1 MQKLGLTLLKRYSFK
16 SFQLLTVRN
25 IRNESLIRVGL
36 DHHPFQNALPSSTRF
51 FSTSH
56 SSLFSEM
63 KKENENQDDDEASEV
78 ASEAATTS
86 SQQHLT
92 DEEIIKAIPDFRPRY
107 FHEILAK
114 ANKDGKALN
123 EMTPQE
129 QENFM
134 NNIKRRILMYCRNRG
149 RVETELFLGGFA
161 REHVPNMNDWKELE
175 EFYDLLCEHDSDLY
189 NWLIAT
195 EEDKKNEEWKEKLPE
210 RWRDSEIMQRV
221 MDYVNSKR
229 AVKYYETTEQQR
241 SLRDNHTRLRSKSSP
256 SATFNEDY
264 DATDSGEVIRK

>member
-1 MQKLGLTLLKRYSFK
+1 MNKFGLTLFKRVSCIR
-16 SFQLLTVRN
+16 QGLQILPARN
-25 IRNESLIRVGL
+25 GSSSSLIVMINGH
-36 DHHPFQNALPSSTRF
+36 HHPFHHQVQSTRY
-51 FSTSH
+51 FSTSP
-56 SSLFSEM
+56 SRFSDL
-63 KKENENQDDDEASEV
+63 KNQQEDDEASEAV
-78 ASEAATTS
+78 SETAES
-86 SQQHLT
+86 HLT
-92 DEEIIKAIPDFRPRY
+92 DEEIIKSIPDFRPPY

-123 EMTPQE
+123 EMTKQE

-161 REHVPNMNDWKELE
+161 REHIPSMNDWKELE

-195 EEDKKNEEWKEKLPE
+195 EQDKKSAEWKEKLPE

-221 MDYVNSKR
+221 MNYVDSKR
-229 AVKYYETTEQQR
+229 AIKYYETTEQQR
-241 SLRDNHTRLRSKSSP
+241 SLRGTRLNSTSESN
-256 SATFNEDY
+256 ATFNEDY
-264 DATDSGEVIRK
+264 DATDSGEMIRK